1 MTAAFIRSATRKLRC
16 LAGDERGVSAVEF
29 AMLLPLMV
37 TLYLGTVEVS
47 QGIAADRKVT
57 LTARTVADL
66 VAQVSSINN
75 ANMTNSLN
83 AASAV
88 ILPFSTSNLKVKVT
102 SVKIDG
108 DNKIT
113 VDWSDALNDTA
124 RSKGDAVTLP
134 SALVVPNTSVI
145 WAEVQYSYKPAVG
158 YVISGTL
165 NLKEQIYMRP
175 RVSDSV
181 NRVNS

>member
-37 TLYLGTVEVS
+37 TLYLGTVE
-47 QGIAADRKVT
+47 VT

-134 SALVVPNTSVI
+134 GALVVPNTSVI

-158 YVISGTL
+158 YIISGTL